1 MLKVN
6 HARVQTMCLRAEKT
20 KLSKE
25 NVQLKHYI
33 KRYLTDLALKS
44 NRPKSMSQEVQKIDA
59 YGKLLYVLVFAHYY
73 TTITSRVY
81 LSIDY
86 FLLTQTVHNQEKQI

>member
-6 HARVQTMCLRAEKT
+6 RARVQTMCLRAEKT
-20 KLSKE
+20 KLAKE

-44 NRPKSMSQEVQKIDA
+44 NRPQSVKQEVQKIDA
-59 YGKLLYVLVFAHYY
+59 FGKLLYVVLIIFKLYV
-73 TTITSRVY
+73 
-81 LSIDY
+81 LSK
-86 FLLTQTVHNQEKQI
+86 L